1 MDSQKKA
8 APVLQ
13 TALEPWLTVNDAKSA
28 TAFYKAAFDAAETY
42 RMEDPGGGLVVKL
55 MVDGAGFW
63 VSGDGTEQKRSNA
76 ASTPSIKFVLTV
88 TDPDAMF
95 AKTIAAGATEV
106 FPVGEAYG
114 WRLGRITDPFGFDWE
129 LGRPLQ

>member
-1 MDSQKKA
+1 MDLQKKA
-8 APVLQ
+8 APVVQ

-28 TAFYKAAFDAAETY
+28 TTFYKAAFGAVETY

-63 VSGDGTEQKRSNA
+63 VSGDGSEQTQDSSA
-76 ASTPSIKFVLTV
+76 SIKFVLTV
-88 TDPDAMF
+88 ADPDAMF

-129 LGRPLQ
+129 LGRPLE

>member
-1 MDSQKKA
+1 MDLQKKA
-8 APVLQ
+8 APVIQ

-28 TAFYKAAFDAAETY
+28 TTFYKAAFDAVETY

-63 VSGDGTEQKRSNA
+63 VSGDGSEQTQGCSA
-76 ASTPSIKFVLTV
+76 SIKFVLTV
-88 TDPDAMF
+88 ADPDAMF

-129 LGRPLQ
+129 LGRPLE